1 MQKRLATMPTTERD
15 IRAAVYLSGI
25 DGNYDVHHDIPGE
38 AFVCCVLSVRDEIDK
53 RSRCSIGNAIVR
65 ALRARQSERISAE
78 LASRLAGKR
87 RREYGVDTE
96 RKLAA
101 PRDSIART
109 RGRFRPA
116 GAAKVGN

>member
-1 MQKRLATMPTTERD
+1 MQKRLATTPTTERD

-38 AFVCCVLSVRDEIDK
+38 AFVCCVLSE
-53 RSRCSIGNAIVR
+53 SIGNAIVR
-65 ALRARQSERISAE
+65 ALRARQSKRISAE